1 MVGIDFVAERLVIGI
16 EFVAGMWVFRKKF
29 LGKFEVVERN
39 FVVVET
45 WKLEDW
51 ITLLVQE
58 KEEDLIEKS
67 LFGRA
72 GNYCLLVSDEMGQMG

>member
-1 MVGIDFVAERLVIGI
+1 MVGIDFVAERYVAGI
-16 EFVAGMWVFRKKF
+16 EFVAGMWVFRKDF
-29 LGKFEVVERN
+29 AGKFEVVERN

-45 WKLEDW
+45 RKLEDW

-58 KEEDLIEKS
+58 KEEDLNETS

-72 GNYCLLVSDEMGQMG
+72 GYYCLLVSDEMGQMG